1 MKREYP
7 PQYQIEKP
15 LLMEFESHFPEFTKR
30 WAKFKLTPTED
41 YLYDI
46 GFAVTTLF
54 NKTNIKVPIK
64 SLVDKILKV
73 YPEHSLRNRVAKE
86 NNMSGS
92 DLMDLF
98 IREVC
103 LGLGADITH
112 KPHKE
117 YTVYIVKQKVK

>member
-46 GFAVTTLF
+46 GFAVTILF
-54 NKTNIKVPIK
+54 NKTNIKVPMK
-64 SLVDKILKV
+64 SLVDEILKIA
-73 YPEHSLRNRVAKE
+73 PELFLLRSRVRI
-86 NNMSGS
+86 N
-92 DLMDLF
+92 LMDIL
-98 IREVC
+98 IREFC
-103 LGLGADITH
+103 LRLGADITH
-112 KPHKE
+112 KRYKE
-117 YTVYIVKQKVK
+117 YNVYIVKQKVK